1 MLLDTTIDNWHPCT
15 ERQAIY
21 NIHSINSSNEI
32 IHFTRISAP
41 SVGAII
47 YPTLSLCFLLLY
59 VVYGLFGDVMVRR
72 QKTHD
77 GSA

>member
-1 MLLDTTIDNWHPCT
+1 MLRDTTIDNWDPCT
-15 ERQAIY
+15 ERQATY
-21 NIHSINSSNEI
+21 NIHSVNSSNAI
-32 IHFTRISAP
+32 IYFTRISAP
-41 SVGAII
+41 PVGAII